1 MRAVVDTIAVAIAAE
16 EAGAPRDGAAEDVAA
31 ATILAFAFSVVVL
44 VVGIRGLDAASVV
57 RLVRLVREVAIGISG
72 SREDSGGF

>member
-1 MRAVVDTIAVAIAAE
+1 MRAVVDTIAIAIAAE

-31 ATILAFAFSVVVL
+31 ATILAFTFSVVLVL
-44 VVGIRGLDAASVV
+44 GIRGLDAASVV

-72 SREDSGGF
+72 FREDGGGF

>member
-1 MRAVVDTIAVAIAAE
+1 MQAVVDTIAIAIAAK

-31 ATILAFAFSVVVL
+31 ATILTFTFSAVL
-44 VVGIRGLDAASVV
+44 VLVFGIRGLDAASV
-57 RLVRLVREVAIGISG
+57 VRLVREVAIGISG